1 MVKNILVVDD
11 DEGIQKMF
19 KFLLESYDYRV
30 VQVASGKEALKKY
43 VESKPD
49 MVIMDILM
57 PGMDGVKTTKKLLR
71 QDKNAK
77 IVVVTAV
84 GKPGLEKGCIKAG
97 AKAFL
102 KKPFKI
108 DQLLKTIQSVS
119 KEEVV

>member
-1 MVKNILVVDD
+1 MVKSILVVDD

-30 VQVASGKEALKKY
+30 IQATSGEEALEKY
-43 VESKPD
+43 GESKPD
-49 MVIMDILM
+49 LVIMDILM
-57 PGMDGVKTTKKLLR
+57 PEIDGVKTTKKLLR

-84 GKPGLEKGCIKAG
+84 GKPGLEKNCIKAG

-102 KKPFKI
+102 MKPFKI
-108 DQLLKTIQSVS
+108 DELLNVIQKVSGSV
-119 KEEVV
+119 